1 MPAKKARSTS
11 PAAKKRTSSKGSAKP
26 RSRTAGRAQARQE
39 CPTWQDYLTTR
50 RPVGATD
57 DQGNTLTDGQK
68 CIRWIERHCV
78 HTNDRWTG
86 RPFRLLPWQKFV
98 ILCLF
103 TVGADGLRVVRW
115 ALIGIAKK
123 NGKTEL
129 LAALALYFAFGPSG
143 PDGQPEPAALV
154 VVAAGSDEQADLLFG
169 AAKTMCELSSTLRR
183 LTEGGRFEDE
193 IQCPSLPGSKI
204 KRVAA
209 AARKTSSTLDGKNVY
224 VAIIDELHC
233 WEGNGARVVW
243 DTITNGT
250 VTRRQPMVLQITT
263 AHFDEDTICGEQYA
277 YGKAVAGGKVD
288 DPRYFFWWVEAP
300 QGADHTDP
308 DVIAASN
315 PSFGITVGIDFY
327 LDQLTKKTEAV
338 FRRYFLNQITESE
351 ESWLEHGQWERL
363 SVGNEFSIDPG
374 LPSWTG
380 TDAST
385 KHDST
390 AHVIAQWNPDTGRL
404 RLRCR
409 MWERPFDPRTRRPVE
424 GWKLPLEE
432 VENYLSDWFTR
443 AGETLAAC
451 GYDPALFHR
460 SARALEDLG
469 LPMEEVPQSDA
480 RMVPASQNLYQ
491 LIVEGKI
498 EHDGDTDFAR
508 HLRNAVAVQ
517 ARGGNGGWRLSK
529 GRTKKH
535 MDAAIAAAIAAWLA
549 CQSVDEDDERVREPE
564 FVTL

>member
-1 MPAKKARSTS
+1 MSVPVKKAPSKS
-11 PAAKKRTSSKGSAKP
+11 PAAKKRTSSPGSRKP
-26 RSRTAGRAQARQE
+26 ASKRTANRVAVRKK

-50 RPVGATD
+50 RPEGP
-57 DQGNTLTDGQK
+57 TDGYR

-86 RPFRLLPWQKFV
+86 KPFQLLPWQKFV

-103 TVGADGLRVVRW
+103 TIGPDDLRLIRW

-154 VVAAGSDEQADLLFG
+154 VVAAGSDDQADLLFG
-169 AAKTMCELSSTLRR
+169 AARTMCELSPTLRAV
-183 LTEGGRFEDE
+183 TEGGRFEDE
-193 IQCPSLPGSKI
+193 IQCSSLPGSKI

-209 AARKTSSTLDGKNVY
+209 AAKKTSSTLDGKNVY

-263 AHFDEDTICGEQYA
+263 AHFDDDTICGEQYA
-277 YGKAVAGGKVD
+277 YGKAVAEGKVV

-300 QGADHTDP
+300 AGADHTDP

-338 FRRYFLNQITESE
+338 FRRYFLNQITEAE

-363 SVGNEFSIDPG
+363 SVGDKFTIDPD
-374 LPSWTG
+374 LPTWTG
-380 TDAST
+380 TDAAT

-390 AHVIAQWNPDTGRL
+390 AHITAQWNPDTGRL

-409 MWERPFDPRTRRPVE
+409 MWERPFDPRTRRPLE
-424 GWKLPLEE
+424 GWKLPTPDI
-432 VENYLSDWFTR
+432 ENYLSDWHR
-443 AGETLAAC
+443 SAGEQLKAC
-451 GYDPALFHR
+451 GFDPALFHR
-460 SARALEDLG
+460 SADALEDLG
-469 LPMEEVPQSDA
+469 LPMVEFPQSDA
-480 RMVPASQNLYQ
+480 RMVPASQLLYQ

-498 EHDGDTDFAR
+498 EHDGDPDFAR
-508 HLRNAVAVQ
+508 HMRNAVAVQ

-529 GRTKKH
+529 GKSRGKK
-535 MDAAIAAAIAAWLA
+535 MDAAIAAAIAVWLA
-549 CQSVDEDDERVREPE
+549 CQPAEDEEEPAEPE
-564 FVTL
+564 FVSL